1 VTGACHRDRW
11 LTEVLRTDELNNS
24 CKLVLVAMSRQM
36 DEKGRV
42 RYPREK
48 LAADVGLKTVQRV
61 TDRIKEAKEAGFL
74 IADGGGINGT
84 VAQYYAQIPGTPLRG
99 TSSRGRGNG
108 SRGTRNGVP
117 DSGQEAAPGTP
128 PRGAIRARATY
139 KNRGTEPAPVGSRV
153 EREHSLNSRAG
164 TCREWMATPL
174 TSLPSV
180 PRTEV
185 A

>member
-1 VTGACHRDRW
+1 VSRISAREHW
-11 LTEVLRTDELNNS
+11 ITEVLRSDLNNS
-24 CKLVLVAMSRQM
+24 VKLILVALGRQM

-42 RYPREK
+42 RYPRER

-61 TDRIKEAKEAGFL
+61 TDRIKEAKDAGYL

-84 VAQYYAQIPGTPLRG
+84 VAQYYASLPATPLRG
-99 TSSRGRGNG
+99 TSSTGRGNG

-117 DSGQEAAPGTP
+117 EPADLGGPGTP
-128 PRGAIRARATY
+128 SRGGIRARGTY
-139 KNRGTEPAPVGSRV
+139 KNRDSEPAPVGSRV
-153 EREHSLNSRAG
+153 EREHSLNSKAAVTG
-164 TCREWMATPL
+164 EWAATRV